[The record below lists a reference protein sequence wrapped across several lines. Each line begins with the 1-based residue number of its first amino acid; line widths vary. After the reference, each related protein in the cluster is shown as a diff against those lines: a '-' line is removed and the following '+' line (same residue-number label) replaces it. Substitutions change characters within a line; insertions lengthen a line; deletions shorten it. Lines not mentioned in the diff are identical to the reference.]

1 KERALDVEGEGVR
14 VREVVV
20 RLGAAKEKKGEEGEG
35 GMVKKKTET
44 VKNKLS
50 GVGKTI
56 GEKVHDD
63 GGCSNMGDPC
73 KKIVCKYRSN
83 VNDVNW
89 ARQGVVATVKNGE
102 VISVVQARIADAE
115 FQNFHIIPL
124 GADKVFIHSL
134 SAEDVMINF
143 NVARQFFD
151 HFFS

>member
-1 KERALDVEGEGVR
+1 MGV
-14 VREVVV
+14 
-20 RLGAAKEKKGEEGEG
+20 AKEKKGEEGEG

-50 GVGKTI
+50 RVGKTM

-73 KKIVCKYRSN
+73 KKLVRKCRSN
-83 VNDVNW
+83 VNDVKW
-89 ARQGVVATVKNGE
+89 ARRGVVATVKNGE
-102 VISVVQARIADAE
+102 VILVVQTMIADAE
-115 FQNFHIIPL
+115 FQNLHIIPL

-143 NVARQFFD
+143 NVA
-151 HFFS
+151 